1 MKKYFF
7 VFLLF
12 LASNIYGQAE
22 KLFGSKYISYML
34 LTEFPNLIFDS
45 TAVKTSGL
53 QIAEINISDSL
64 FYAGLSSQQK
74 KNKKNYSESFFLDFT
89 QSGRPNK
96 GEYTLVTPTCNY
108 STELKWK
115 YGINFE
121 MLISHNQISY
131 GMIPTASNKVV
142 LTKFNSFGDMLSC
155 KTWQDNNYNTIP
167 ADTTLYAF
175 RTTDEYIYDQN
186 FILTRISSSAY
197 FNDSLIHSNSSK
209 VLSYQRI
216 PNSIFY
222 KTQNDED
229 SLISTVKT
237 IYNSLKHPVSE
248 TRCYNGDSLVSTM
261 QYDEKGNLTYYVK
274 NKYSWMK
281 EEYLIT
287 RAENGLPSKII
298 FHGLKN
304 TLTFNFKWE

>member
-121 MLISHNQISY
+121 MLISHNQI
-131 GMIPTASNKVV
+131 
-142 LTKFNSFGDMLSC
+142 
-155 KTWQDNNYNTIP
+155 
-167 ADTTLYAF
+167 
-175 RTTDEYIYDQN
+175 
-186 FILTRISSSAY
+186 
-197 FNDSLIHSNSSK
+197 
-209 VLSYQRI
+209 
-216 PNSIFY
+216 
-222 KTQNDED
+222 
-229 SLISTVKT
+229 
-237 IYNSLKHPVSE
+237 
-248 TRCYNGDSLVSTM
+248 
-261 QYDEKGNLTYYVK
+261 
-274 NKYSWMK
+274 
-281 EEYLIT
+281 
-287 RAENGLPSKII
+287 
-298 FHGLKN
+298 
-304 TLTFNFKWE
+304 